1 MNENIWALDK
11 EQAIKHLLLM
21 LTANLGGSCV
31 EILDRRDGDP
41 RAITLCSPDDNDI
54 QAYISRHGQDQ
65 GKFGIHLA
73 FPDRDDISPTDTEI
87 ICENVSLEQAIE
99 MLAIHFDADVPEASA
114 S

>member
-11 EQAIKHLLLM
+11 ELAIKHLLLV

-41 RAITLCSPDDNDI
+41 RAITLCSPDESDI

-73 FPDRDDISPTDTEI
+73 FPERDDISPTDTEI
-87 ICENVSLEQAIE
+87 ICDNVPLERAIE
-99 MLAIHFDADVPEASA
+99 MLGIHFDAAVHDASA
-114 S
+114 P